1 MGKKSFALGRSLS
14 DILKD
19 HSAPAAAEIQQSN
32 PQSVENQAVNNP
44 ENAET
49 VDNSE
54 KIVEIDI
61 ELIDPNPFQPRK
73 NFSDDELVELAESI
87 EQHGLIQAIVVRKV
101 GERYQLISGERRTRA
116 SKLAGLATI
125 KAQVYE
131 SVEDKAMA
139 EWALIENIQRVD
151 LNPVEIARSYQQ
163 LINNHGYTHEDLSK
177 AVSKSRSAI
186 TNSLRLLRLPET
198 VLLWIEEGK
207 ISGGAARA
215 LCSDRIRNPE
225 EIAKRIIDEGLNVR
239 QIEAIARGDDIGQT
253 KDETGGTGEGETEQ
267 STAEEAAETTGE
279 NPGAHAG
286 EPDAPA
292 NPPKPKPDL
301 SADMKQFETRLE
313 TFFGTKV
320 QLNPSASTETK
331 GTIVINYYSM
341 DDLTRIQELM
351 ER

>member
-1 MGKKSFALGRSLS
+1 MGKKSLALGRSLS

-19 HSAPAAAEIQQSN
+19 HFAPEASEIQQSN
-32 PQSVENQAVNNP
+32 SQPGENNSQSAENNSQNGA
-44 ENAET
+44 ENAAA

-54 KIVEIDI
+54 KIVEINV

-73 NFSDDELVELAESI
+73 VFSDDELVELAESI

-101 GERYQLISGERRTRA
+101 GDRYQLISGERRTRA
-116 SKLAGLATI
+116 TKLAGLPTI

-131 SVEDKAMA
+131 NVGDKAMA

-151 LNPVEIARSYQQ
+151 LNPVEVARSYQQ
-163 LINNHGYTHEDLSK
+163 LIDNHGYTHEDLSK
-177 AVSKSRSAI
+177 IVSKSRSAI
-186 TNSLRLLRLPET
+186 TNSLRLLKLPEV

-215 LCSDRIRNPE
+215 LCSDKIENPE
-225 EIAKRIIDEGLNVR
+225 EVAKRVIEEGLNVR
-239 QIEAIARGDDIGQT
+239 QIEAIARGEDLSKSQEAP
-253 KDETGGTGEGETEQ
+253 KTEQ
-267 STAEEAAETTGE
+267 PAEAKADEQPEVHADKPET
-279 NPGAHAG
+279 
-286 EPDAPA
+286 PA
-292 NPPKPKPDL
+292 KPKPEL
-301 SADMKQFETRLE
+301 SADMKQFESRLE

-351 ER
+351 ENR

>member
-1 MGKKSFALGRSLS
+1 MGKKSLALGRSLS

-19 HSAPAAAEIQQSN
+19 HFAPEASEIQQSN
-32 PQSVENQAVNNP
+32 SQPGENNSQSAENNSQNGA
-44 ENAET
+44 ENAAT

-54 KIVEIDI
+54 KIVEINV

-73 NFSDDELVELAESI
+73 VFSDDELVELAESI

-101 GERYQLISGERRTRA
+101 GDRYQLISGERRTRA
-116 SKLAGLATI
+116 TKLAGLPTI

-131 SVEDKAMA
+131 NVGDKAMA

-151 LNPVEIARSYQQ
+151 LNPVEVARSYQQ
-163 LINNHGYTHEDLSK
+163 LIDNHGYTHEDLSK
-177 AVSKSRSAI
+177 IVSKSRSAI
-186 TNSLRLLRLPET
+186 TNSLRLLKLPEV

-215 LCSDRIRNPE
+215 LCSDKIENPE
-225 EIAKRIIDEGLNVR
+225 EVAKRIIEEGLNVR
-239 QIEAIARGDDIGQT
+239 QIEAIARGEDLSKSQEAP
-253 KDETGGTGEGETEQ
+253 KTEQ
-267 STAEEAAETTGE
+267 PAEAEADEQPEVHADKPET
-279 NPGAHAG
+279 
-286 EPDAPA
+286 PA
-292 NPPKPKPDL
+292 KPKVEL
-301 SADMKQFETRLE
+301 SADMKQFESRLE